1 MELWA
6 FSVTEAPHNNKSLR
20 VSAKKYFL
28 SLKSACQGKGQSIK
42 LTCILPFC
50 FIAAMGNS
58 LTRWHFAVGLFTW
71 WGKLKGKSQRTVML
85 DSYQITSVS
94 VANNAAYD
102 LFTGL
107 RWEYTTKI
115 CRKLDLMWASILVP
129 SHYFIQ
135 WNYANDI

>member
-1 MELWA
+1 MLV
-6 FSVTEAPHNNKSLR
+6 FLIFVLR
-20 VSAKKYFL
+20 IYH
-28 SLKSACQGKGQSIK
+28 I
-42 LTCILPFC
+42 
-50 FIAAMGNS
+50 
-58 LTRWHFAVGLFTW
+58 
-71 WGKLKGKSQRTVML
+71 KGKSQRTVML

>member
-1 MELWA
+1 MAGYPAENNVLVPRQV
-6 FSVTEAPHNNKSLR
+6 VTHMQNIGNDWVVE
-20 VSAKKYFL
+20 FL
-28 SLKSACQGKGQSIK
+28 
-42 LTCILPFC
+42 T
-50 FIAAMGNS
+50 
-58 LTRWHFAVGLFTW
+58 
-71 WGKLKGKSQRTVML
+71 LKGKSQRTVML